1 MIDILTHLQKIL
13 KIVINIENHYIQE
26 LKKRDI
32 IIKAQKQYIKDLENL
47 VDSV

>member
-13 KIVINIENHYIQE
+13 KIVMNIENHYIQE
-26 LKKRDI
+26 LKKRDL
-32 IIKAQKQYIKDLENL
+32 IIKAQKQYIKELESL